1 MRRALLFLALMSLP
15 GAVEAQSS
23 QFGVRGLG
31 YPGRALAVRA
41 IGTGGGFGLMDPESS
56 QNPAALASVQN
67 VTAVFTITHGRRTV
81 ENPAGTA
88 SVQDTRFPQLMV
100 AGGVRPLPMVVG
112 ISFSNYTTRDFSLAS
127 SGTIDLRGVP
137 VNVSDTLSSRGGL
150 SDLRIAGSYRFGTR
164 WAVGGGF
171 HILTGSNR
179 LSLTRRFDDPNL
191 LASRQRTEL
200 SFAGVGLSVGVTRQF
215 GPNFAVSAMA
225 RSDGHVNMDRD
236 SARVGTID
244 LPYSAGLG
252 LRWRLSPRL
261 DFGGQALFRTWSGAN
276 SDLLA
281 LGGTGAQ
288 NTVEAAVGAEYTTD
302 SKQPF
307 HRPLR
312 IGAHYATLPFP
323 LVPGEQGQQF
333 GLSVGSGV
341 RLAQQR
347 AGLDVALEHVW
358 RSEGVYSENGFSLS
372 LGVLVRP

>member
-1 MRRALLFLALMSLP
+1 MSLP
-15 GAVEAQSS
+15 GAVAAQSS

-56 QNPAALASVQN
+56 QNPAALAAVQN

-88 SVQDTRFPQLMV
+88 SVQDTRFPQLVV
-100 AGGVRPLPMVVG
+100 AGGVRPLPLVVG

-150 SDLRIAGSYRFGTR
+150 SDLRIAGSYRFGTQ

-171 HILTGSNR
+171 HIITGSNR
-179 LSLTRRFDDPNL
+179 LTWTRVFDDPNL
-191 LASRQRTEL
+191 LSSRQRTEL
-200 SFAGVGLSVGVTRQF
+200 SFAGVGVSVGVTRQF
-215 GPNFAVSAMA
+215 GPNFAVSAVG
-225 RSDGHVNMDRD
+225 RSDGHVNLDRD
-236 SARVGTID
+236 SARVGTVD

-261 DFGGQALFRTWSGAN
+261 DLGGQALFRTWSGAN
-276 SDLLA
+276 SDLLE
-281 LGGTGAQ
+281 LGGTGAE

-302 SKQPF
+302 SKRPF

-323 LVPGEQGQQF
+323 LVPGEQGQEF

-347 AGLDVALEHVW
+347 AGLDVALEHIW